1 MDLGAGINRDSLNDL
16 FRVSYSI
23 DLGGAGKPWRAWY
36 PMFST
41 GTYSIFRV
49 LMIPAI
55 CGKYRADAIVPSANG
70 PSSVAV
76 TRPAL
81 LTISIEG

>member
-1 MDLGAGINRDSLNDL
+1 MDRGAGIKRDSLNDL
-16 FRVSYSI
+16 FNVSYFMVF
-23 DLGGAGKPWRAWY
+23 GGAGKPCLAWY

-49 LMIPAI
+49 LMMPAI
-55 CGKYRADAIVPSANG
+55 CGKYRADAIVPAANG

-76 TRPAL
+76 TLPAL
-81 LTISIEG
+81 RTISIGG